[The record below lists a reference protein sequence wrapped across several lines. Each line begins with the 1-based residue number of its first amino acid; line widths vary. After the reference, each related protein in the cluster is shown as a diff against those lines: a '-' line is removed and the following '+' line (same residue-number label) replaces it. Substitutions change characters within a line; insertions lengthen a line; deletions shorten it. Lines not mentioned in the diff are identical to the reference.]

1 MASHKHK
8 NLFVFVVFVFFSFIA
23 YFPAIH
29 GYYLLGDDLNLWTMN
44 ANKDCNSFYA
54 YQYLSDMG
62 RPFFNLLTCA
72 YGNFI
77 DSIFDARYVRGLSIC
92 FTALFG
98 YIVYQCL
105 CYTPIN
111 RLHSFLLS
119 IAILTLP
126 PYQISVNGIVYQAY
140 IISGL
145 LSVGAFYIALN
156 KWKPSNVWWKS
167 LPNGYVG
174 LSILMLVSALMT
186 HQIRAMF
193 YWTIFGG
200 ILFMLNTESWPKWR
214 GKIYYLFTINLIA
227 IGIYFVY
234 AKLNFLFNAKVIT
247 QTTQHA
253 IILSSNIIEKLEWF
267 MSVSLIASLNL
278 WQLSPNAYTAWWG
291 ATIILAGLVVVL
303 IRHFTISTKQPWHSK
318 AILFNLERTGMLI
331 GLLVLSYLPALAAAN
346 TNTAAFRTYSTLMP
360 FIVFALYWGAH
371 NCLLVVPDK
380 VRKGVL
386 TSLLAV
392 AAIFGALNSQYNSIY
407 FFNLGLSIELR
418 QILSGLHS
426 ADLKNYDR
434 IHIFMND
441 RSKVLSLSAPW
452 SVDSP
457 PAQGGEFGYYHGWNE
472 HNVRMMTLAVQPEL
486 PENKRNEFKKLYSP
500 PRKVSAGFKS
510 DYEPFQDR
518 VLLIDLTKLVHF
530 Y

>member
-1 MASHKHK
+1 
-8 NLFVFVVFVFFSFIA
+8 
-23 YFPAIH
+23 
-29 GYYLLGDDLNLWTMN
+29 
-44 ANKDCNSFYA
+44 
-54 YQYLSDMG
+54 
-62 RPFFNLLTCA
+62 
-72 YGNFI
+72 
-77 DSIFDARYVRGLSIC
+77 
-92 FTALFG
+92 
-98 YIVYQCL
+98 
-105 CYTPIN
+105 
-111 RLHSFLLS
+111 
-119 IAILTLP
+119 
-126 PYQISVNGIVYQAY
+126 
-140 IISGL
+140 
-145 LSVGAFYIALN
+145 
-156 KWKPSNVWWKS
+156 
-167 LPNGYVG
+167 
-174 LSILMLVSALMT
+174 
-186 HQIRAMF
+186 
-193 YWTIFGG
+193 
-200 ILFMLNTESWPKWR
+200 
-214 GKIYYLFTINLIA
+214 
-227 IGIYFVY
+227 
-234 AKLNFLFNAKVIT
+234 
-247 QTTQHA
+247 
-253 IILSSNIIEKLEWF
+253 
-267 MSVSLIASLNL
+267 
-278 WQLSPNAYTAWWG
+278 
-291 ATIILAGLVVVL
+291 
-303 IRHFTISTKQPWHSK
+303 
-318 AILFNLERTGMLI
+318 
-331 GLLVLSYLPALAAAN
+331 
-346 TNTAAFRTYSTLMP
+346 
-360 FIVFALYWGAH
+360 
-371 NCLLVVPDK
+371 LLVVPDK